1 MATTE
6 DGGRE
11 NVTAANSGGRR
22 DMETPEF
29 LQLHGEIIQEWFWM
43 DSMVM
48 SWILNAISKK
58 ISKAFLYTKSS
69 RQLWLDLEERYGE
82 SNGPLVYQLQ
92 RAIASIRQG
101 THTVIEYFN
110 NLTSLWDELDCLKPP
125 SYDSIRNQILVMD
138 PFPSVNKA
146 YAMVLRI
153 ERQRMINAQTGENV
167 DNVAL
172 HTKWNDSRSNT
183 GSRGVLQNLNKGGYK
198 GKGLIDKRTQ
208 ICTNCGKTGHT
219 KDTCFKLH
227 GVPDW
232 YRDMKEQ
239 RRGETGPAR
248 GFNVVSGEGNINTDG
263 SNNFGETMKQMAE
276 LMKMMRENMSQQD
289 PLQVNF
295 AHGED
300 FAGKVISNS
309 SVIDFGSWIVDT
321 GATNHMCAF
330 PSHFT
335 HRRSS
340 TLTSF
345 VHLPDGS
352 SQPVK
357 FTGDIPLTDRL
368 KLTNVLYIPTFKYNL
383 ISVQKLCA
391 SNAISVH
398 FSPLNCWLQDLETK
412 DILAVG
418 RVLGGLYILDKAS
431 FNPTYIQRIPVPF
444 ISSKCN
450 MSSTVGDNWLWHQR
464 LGHPSLP
471 VIQHIKSIKAF
482 GSWDMC
488 DICHIAKQK
497 RLPFPSHDIQST
509 QVFELIH
516 VDVWGPYR
524 TPTLTKCH
532 YFLTIVDDHSR
543 AVWVFLL
550 QNKTQVFSKLSSFL
564 NSVQTQFHTQ
574 VKIVRSD
581 NGSEFVNFSCHDLF
595 QSLGIIHQKSC
606 PHTPQQNG
614 IVERKHQHLLNMAR
628 SLMHQ
633 ASLPRYFWGEC
644 ILTAAYLINRL
655 PSSVLQW
662 KTPYEILYHKPPFLD
677 HLRIFGCL
685 CYATNVLPHKDKF
698 DSRASKCVLVGY
710 SQNQK
715 GYRLFHL
722 TDKVIFTSRDV
733 YFHENYFPFSHITH
747 SPTSY
752 LPTPAIDS
760 TSYTHPNSAP
770 VDSITP
776 NPEPNVPETPTL
788 NLSPA
793 HTPVLRRSQ
802 RHVDAVQEPRS
813 FTEANRSSHWREAME
828 KELEALEKNST
839 WDLTE
844 LPAGKRAIGS
854 RWVYKTKLNQDGSI
868 ERYKARLVAKGIH
881 RLKLDVNN
889 AFLHG
894 HLEEEVY
901 MVPPEGYNK
910 AHGGLVCRLK
920 KSLYGLKQASRQWN
934 VEFTTKLESYGF
946 KQCPHDHCLFTLKKD
961 SLFLALIVYVDD
973 VLLTGNSLPALDAVK
988 HYLDDLFTIKD
999 LGNAKYF
1006 LGLELARSN
1015 QGTYVTQRKYLL
1027 DIVHDCHLDDAKATT
1042 TPLPAGIKF
1051 DASSGPCLAS
1061 PERYRRLV
1069 GRLLYLGFSRPDISF
1084 AVQQLSQFIQCP
1096 RQPHWDAAL
1105 YLVRYLKGSSTLGLF
1120 FAADSSLPLTAY
1132 SDSDWASCLDT
1143 RRSVTGYCI
1152 FLGAS
1157 LISWKTKKQATV
1169 SRSSAEAEYRS
1180 MGSTVCELLW
1190 IGYILAEFG
1199 ISLDSP
1205 IPFYCDN
1212 KAAIHITENP
1222 VFHERTKHLDI
1233 DCHLVRDQFK
1243 RGFILPQHVSSQ
1255 HQPADLFTKS
1265 LPASPFARLISKLG
1279 MLSHAPT

>member
-11 NVTAANSGGRR
+11 SVTAANRWKTGFGNTRVPATSWGDHPGMVLVSAPFDGTDFLAWRRSMVIALRAKRKLGFIDGRYSMPDKTSDSYENWIR
-22 DMETPEF
+22 
-29 LQLHGEIIQEWFWM
+29 M

-69 RQLWLDLEERYGE
+69 RQLWLDLEE
-82 SNGPLVYQLQ
+82 
-92 RAIASIRQG
+92 
-101 THTVIEYFN
+101 
-110 NLTSLWDELDCLKPP
+110 
-125 SYDSIRNQILVMD
+125 SYDSIRNQILIMD

-146 YAMVLRI
+146 YAMVLCI
-153 ERQRMINAQTGENV
+153 ERQRMINAQIGENV

-227 GVPDW
+227 GGSRLV
-232 YRDMKEQ
+232 Q
-239 RRGETGPAR
+239 RYEGTETRG
-248 GFNVVSGEGNINTDG
+248 N
-263 SNNFGETMKQMAE
+263 
-276 LMKMMRENMSQQD
+276 
-289 PLQVNF
+289 
-295 AHGED
+295 
-300 FAGKVISNS
+300 
-309 SVIDFGSWIVDT
+309 
-321 GATNHMCAF
+321 
-330 PSHFT
+330 
-335 HRRSS
+335 RSCKS
-340 TLTSF
+340 
-345 VHLPDGS
+345 
-352 SQPVK
+352 K
-357 FTGDIPLTDRL
+357 IPY
-368 KLTNVLYIPTFKYNL
+368 KLT
-383 ISVQKLCA
+383 
-391 SNAISVH
+391 
-398 FSPLNCWLQDLETK
+398 LNTETTLQDLEPK
-412 DILAVG
+412 DTLAVG
-418 RVLGGLYILDKAS
+418 RVIGGLYILDKTS
-431 FNPTYIQRIPVPF
+431 FNPTYIQR
-444 ISSKCN
+444 
-450 MSSTVGDNWLWHQR
+450 
-464 LGHPSLP
+464 HPSLP
-471 VIQHIKSIKAF
+471 VIQHIKSVKAS
-482 GSWDMC
+482 G
-488 DICHIAKQK
+488 
-497 RLPFPSHDIQST
+497 
-509 QVFELIH
+509 
-516 VDVWGPYR
+516 
-524 TPTLTKCH
+524 
-532 YFLTIVDDHSR
+532 
-543 AVWVFLL
+543 
-550 QNKTQVFSKLSSFL
+550 
-564 NSVQTQFHTQ
+564 
-574 VKIVRSD
+574 SD
-581 NGSEFVNFSCHDLF
+581 NGSEFVNFSCHDFF

-606 PHTPQQNG
+606 PHTPQQNE
-614 IVERKHQHLLNMAR
+614 IVEQKHQHLLNMA
-628 SLMHQ
+628 
-633 ASLPRYFWGEC
+633 
-644 ILTAAYLINRL
+644 
-655 PSSVLQW
+655 
-662 KTPYEILYHKPPFLD
+662 
-677 HLRIFGCL
+677 
-685 CYATNVLPHKDKF
+685 
-698 DSRASKCVLVGY
+698 
-710 SQNQK
+710 
-715 GYRLFHL
+715 
-722 TDKVIFTSRDV
+722 
-733 YFHENYFPFSHITH
+733 SHITH

-752 LPTPAIDS
+752 SLNPAIDS
-760 TSYTHPNSAP
+760 TSYTHPTSAP

-776 NPEPNVPETPTL
+776 TPAPIVPETPTL
-788 NLSPA
+788 SLSPT

-802 RHVDAVQEPRS
+802 RQPCTHVVFGSGDAVQEPRS

-839 WDLTE
+839 WDLIE
-844 LPAGKRAIGS
+844 LPAGKKAIGS

-868 ERYKARLVAKGIH
+868 ERYKARLVAKGYTQIE
-881 RLKLDVNN
+881 DVNN

-894 HLEEEVY
+894 YLEEEVY
-901 MVPPEGYNK
+901 MVPPEGYSK

-920 KSLYGLKQASRQWN
+920 RSLYGLKQASRQWN

-973 VLLTGNSLPALDAVK
+973 VLLTGNSLPALDDVK

-999 LGNAKYF
+999 W
-1006 LGLELARSN
+1006 
-1015 QGTYVTQRKYLL
+1015 RKYLL
-1027 DIVHDCHLDDAKATT
+1027 DIVHDCHLDDAKATA

-1051 DASSGPCLAS
+1051 DASSGPCLTS
-1061 PERYRRLV
+1061 PEQYRRLV

-1105 YLVRYLKGSSTLGLF
+1105 YLVCYLKGSSTLGLF
-1120 FAADSSLPLTAY
+1120 FAANSSFPLIAY
-1132 SDSDWASCLDT
+1132 SDSDWASCLDI

-1205 IPFYCDN
+1205 IPFHCDN

-1265 LPASPFARLISKLG
+1265 LPASPFARLVSKLG

>member
-29 LQLHGEIIQEWFWM
+29 LQLHGGDHPGMVLVSAPFDGTDFLAWRRSMVIALRAKMKLGFIDGQYSMPDKTSDSYENWIRM

-125 SYDSIRNQILVMD
+125 KVCTCGLCVCGFTKVTAEEENLTKLVQFLMGLDDSYDSIRNQILVMD

-276 LMKMMRENMSQQD
+276 LMKMMRKTCHS
-289 PLQVNF
+289 
-295 AHGED
+295 
-300 FAGKVISNS
+300 K
-309 SVIDFGSWIVDT
+309 
-321 GATNHMCAF
+321 
-330 PSHFT
+330 
-335 HRRSS
+335 
-340 TLTSF
+340 
-345 VHLPDGS
+345 
-352 SQPVK
+352 
-357 FTGDIPLTDRL
+357 IPC
-368 KLTNVLYIPTFKYNL
+368 KLTLHTEKT
-383 ISVQKLCA
+383 
-391 SNAISVH
+391 
-398 FSPLNCWLQDLETK
+398 LQDLETK

-482 GSWDMC
+482 GSW
-488 DICHIAKQK
+488 ICVIYVI
-497 RLPFPSHDIQST
+497 LPNKND
-509 QVFELIH
+509 
-516 VDVWGPYR
+516 
-524 TPTLTKCH
+524 
-532 YFLTIVDDHSR
+532 FLFHLMIFRVHSR

-802 RHVDAVQEPRS
+802 RHVNQPLWLQDFICHNASSTPFHSCDSCSFSPAHMSFLAQVDAVQEPRS

-868 ERYKARLVAKGIH
+868 ERYKARLVAKGYTQIEGVDFFDSFSPVAKTVTV
-881 RLKLDVNN
+881 RIFIAVATAFRWPLLQLDVNN

-910 AHGGLVCRLK
+910 AHG
-920 KSLYGLKQASRQWN
+920 
-934 VEFTTKLESYGF
+934 
-946 KQCPHDHCLFTLKKD
+946 
-961 SLFLALIVYVDD
+961 
-973 VLLTGNSLPALDAVK
+973 GNSLPALDAVK

-1105 YLVRYLKGSSTLGLF
+1105 YLVLLSFPGKPRNRPPFLDL
-1120 FAADSSLPLTAY
+1120 LP
-1132 SDSDWASCLDT
+1132 
-1143 RRSVTGYCI
+1143 
-1152 FLGAS
+1152 
-1157 LISWKTKKQATV
+1157 
-1169 SRSSAEAEYRS
+1169 AEYRS

-1265 LPASPFARLISKLG
+1265 LPASPFARLVSKLG